1 MLSENTGKRLG
12 MMKAER
18 IKLET
23 FLGQDNDEKRHILKE
38 IQNGAVFIYPTE
50 TIYGIGGLTIGEFVF
65 KRVLAVKKRPP
76 ENPFILVASKRG
88 CISSLQPRFSTSAEL
103 LASTFWPGPL
113 TMVMFCASLES
124 ETALRI
130 TDHPFIVEINGHFEL
145 PLIST
150 SANISGEP
158 YNADPDHIYNV
169 FSDSVDF
176 MFDAGW
182 LPPSK
187 PSTVI
192 KSFNDS
198 IEILRVGAVSEEQ
211 IQLCLSKKIT

>member
-1 MLSENTGKRLG
+1 

-18 IKLET
+18 IKLDI
-23 FLGQDNDEKRHILKE
+23 FLSRDKSEKQHILKE
-38 IQNGAVFIYPTE
+38 IEKGAVFIYPTE
-50 TIYGIGGLTIGEFVF
+50 TIYGIGGLTVGDFVF

-76 ENPFILVASKRG
+76 ENPFILVSSKRE
-88 CISSLQPRFSTSAEL
+88 CISSLKPQFSPSAEL
-103 LASTFWPGPL
+103 LASRFWPGPL
-113 TMVMFCASLES
+113 TMVMNCEVSGR

-130 TDHPFIVEINGHFEL
+130 TDHPFIVEVNNHFSL

-176 MFDAGW
+176 MFDTGW

-187 PSTVI
+187 PSSVVKTV
-192 KSFNDS
+192 NDS
-198 IEILRVGAVSEEQ
+198 VEILRAGAISEEQ
-211 IQLCLSKKIT
+211 IRLCLSKK